1 MTTTENNLKV
11 SFIDKDTRDT
21 EETTLTAITN
31 LKTQMEIENK
41 KNVEDTEFNWKGIC
55 KYAPRYYL
63 ESVPFMFNRM
73 NPYLLNMISLIFVAF
88 YADATLTAGFGLGNA
103 IFMFFWQTF
112 TQVNGETQGIGC
124 SKAFGASDWKNMRLG
139 FYRGLCWNYLVTI
152 ASTFLY
158 LYIDK
163 LLVAAGFEP
172 EMTSQAHKMVVS
184 MIPALYLQTIN
195 EMIRNYLMSQSVS
208 KPFVWINLVSFAFF
222 PVGGYYI
229 IYWSNWGISGFG
241 LFKFIV
247 ETLNCIGLCIVMKK
261 YGHEESIKREPIKE
275 ILNPSAMKQY
285 MKDFGKILAGWYAS
299 YFGLEV
305 NTILCGMLAD
315 AVVMACWVSYM
326 NVFAIVWTIG
336 AGLAIS
342 TRTACGLSLGEKNYM
357 LARKYALMGYLLAF
371 FYSCVGGTLIICLNK
386 QIAEAFTEVPE
397 VITPLRFQIVLMGI
411 CTFLAGSGATGA
423 TMFRTINKTNIYT
436 MMMLV
441 NQVLLST
448 TISALG
454 LFLWKW
460 GAAGPGFGFIASWI
474 STATFTVWYMLKV
487 DWNSLASTEKD
498 VKSKNSL
505 AEKITSK

>member
-11 SFIDKDTRDT
+11 SFITRDTRDT
-21 EETTLTAITN
+21 EETLTQSTN
-31 LKTQMEIENK
+31 LKNQMEFVNEEK
-41 KNVEDTEFNWKGIC
+41 KIEDTNITWKGIC

-73 NPYLLNMISLIFVAF
+73 NPYLLNMISLVFVAF
-88 YADATLTAGFGLGNA
+88 YGSATLTAGFGLGNA

-124 SKAFGASDWKNMRLG
+124 SKAFGAGDWKNMRLG
-139 FYRGLCWNYLVTI
+139 FYRGLTWNYLVTI

-229 IYWSNWGISGFG
+229 IYYTGWGIARFG

-247 ETLNCIGLCIVMKK
+247 ETLNCIGLVIVMKK
-261 YGHEESIKREPIKE
+261 YGHPESIKREAFKD
-275 ILNPSAMKQY
+275 ILNKQDMKQY

-315 AVVMACWVSYM
+315 TVIMACWVSYM

-342 TRTACGLSLGEKNYM
+342 TRTSCGMALGEKNYM
-357 LARKYALMGYLLAF
+357 LARKYALIGYVLAS
-371 FYSCVGGTLIICLNK
+371 FYSLVGGILIICLNK
-386 QIAEAFTEVPE
+386 QIAEMFTEVE
-397 VITPLRFQIVLMGI
+397 AVLVPLRYQIILMGI
-411 CTFLAGSGATGA
+411 CTFLAGTGATGA

-436 MMMLV
+436 MMMLL
-441 NQVLLST
+441 NQVLIST
-448 TISALG
+448 TISSLG
-454 LFLWKW
+454 LFVFGWA
-460 GAAGPGFGFIASWI
+460 AAGVGYAFIVSWL
-474 STATFTVWYMLKV
+474 STYAITVLYMRKF
-487 DWNSLASTEKD
+487 DWAALEKA
-498 VKSKNSL
+498 K
-505 AEKITSK
+505 